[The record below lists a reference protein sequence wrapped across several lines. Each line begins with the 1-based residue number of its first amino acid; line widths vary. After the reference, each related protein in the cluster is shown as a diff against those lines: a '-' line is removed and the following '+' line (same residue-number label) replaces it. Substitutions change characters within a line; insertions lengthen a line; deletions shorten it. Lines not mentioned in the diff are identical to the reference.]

1 MTLKQV
7 IVVRT
12 DLKMGKGKIAA
23 QCAHASIEAF
33 LKTKQKDDFA
43 AEQWLKQGM
52 PKIVVRAD
60 SEKEILDLFE
70 KAKKTMPCALIKDAG
85 RTQIQAG
92 SITALAI
99 GPWPE
104 QEIDNLTKSLKLL

>member
-7 IVVRT
+7 IIIRT
-12 DLKMGKGKIAA
+12 DLGMGCGKKCA
-23 QCAHASIEAF
+23 QAAHASLEAF

-60 SEKEILDLFE
+60 SEKEILELFE
-70 KAKKTMPCALIKDAG
+70 KAKRTMPCALIKDAG

-104 QEIDNLTKSLKLL
+104 QEIDKLTKPLKLL